1 MRSDS
6 RAAQDVAT
14 KSTSEI
20 DMARLSKQQCWQ
32 SAVRTSLMS
41 EEHWDILQAA
51 RTTPFGAHVGIHS
64 FTAGVMLGIFALS
77 NPLSNQ
83 VHEAKRGIARIIRV
97 RSTSGYKAAVWTQSA
112 GILEELLRL
121 VLAEEM
127 KRLVPGVLDN
137 DSGSTAFKPT
147 TETVRRREPQ
157 FLARR
162 GSEDISFNTSKSENL
177 PFGHNNAG
185 PSSPNSFERDPDRR
199 AHDRNLMPAD
209 SELGLS
215 SLTDDELYNFMSM
228 SPNSDFDSAFLSLQQ
243 GMAHRLIG
251 QTFDIGCC
259 RFSANCSIQS
269 SLARCQMEVWTQEK
283 QLHPRIF
290 TTPLKFQ
297 QKLSSIRI

>member
-1 MRSDS
+1 
-6 RAAQDVAT
+6 
-14 KSTSEI
+14 
-20 DMARLSKQQCWQ
+20 MARFSKQQCWK
-32 SAVRTSLMS
+32 SAMRTSLLS

-97 RSTSGYKAAVWTQSA
+97 RSTPGYKAAVWTQSA

-121 VLAEEM
+121 VLAEEI
-127 KRLVPGVLDN
+127 KRLVPGILDN
-137 DSGSTAFKPT
+137 DNGSTAFKPT

-157 FLARR
+157 FFVRR
-162 GSEDISFNTSKSENL
+162 GSEDISLNTSKSDKL

-185 PSSPNSFERDPDRR
+185 PSSPNSFEHDPNRR
-199 AHDRNLMPAD
+199 AQDRNLMPAD
-209 SELGLS
+209 NELGLS

-243 GMAHRLIG
+243 GMAHRLMG
-251 QTFDIGCC
+251 QTCDIGCY
-259 RFSANCSIQS
+259 RFSANCSI
-269 SLARCQMEVWTQEK
+269 
-283 QLHPRIF
+283 
-290 TTPLKFQ
+290 
-297 QKLSSIRI
+297 